1 MGNLKALLS
10 ESLQGG
16 PLSLLLLN
24 TALEVPANT
33 IRQEEVFKAI
43 QIRKAEGK
51 LSLFIL

>member
-24 TALEVPANT
+24 TALEVPANA
-33 IRQEEVFKAI
+33 IRQEVFKAI
-43 QIRKAEGK
+43 QIRKEEEN
-51 LSLFIL
+51 LFLFIL